1 MRKEREKKYPAEQSC
16 TPAKEHS
23 TYHGVCIGTTV
34 LVQSEHKRLCGMHS
48 LHKSNR
54 PVYLHGKKLINLN
67 ASSETLQKSAF
78 AQLDGGAV
86 IFQRDGA
93 PPHLG
98 NIV

>member
-1 MRKEREKKYPAEQSC
+1 
-16 TPAKEHS
+16 
-23 TYHGVCIGTTV
+23 
-34 LVQSEHKRLCGMHS
+34 MHS